1 MLIMLNL
8 KKISKAKIYVLLFIS
23 ACALLGAL
31 FGWISMSNSIKSTI
45 LTNAPQEQEHVGAFV
60 PKPAPSEIVAS
71 GDVAPVADPAELQ
84 IWEMAA
90 RQALPPR
97 KEPLTPSRWRIVG
110 VTAVGDEKSVLLLFA
125 NQTATE
131 ARKVGDKLPGGAKIV
146 QISQDH
152 LQISLNGQLMKLN
165 LRKQ

>member
-1 MLIMLNL
+1 MVTMLNL
-8 KKISKAKIYVLLFIS
+8 HKISRQQAIALIILV
-23 ACALLGAL
+23 ACGVLGAVM
-31 FGWISMSNSIKSTI
+31 GWANMSGTINSASQSSTPKAQEPEGTFV
-45 LTNAPQEQEHVGAFV
+45 LQSAPLEKVATNEVV
-60 PKPAPSEIVAS
+60 PAT
-71 GDVAPVADPAELQ
+71 DPAELQ
-84 IWEMAA
+84 IWEVAA

-97 KEPLTPSRWRIVG
+97 KEPLTPPLWRIVG

-125 NQTATE
+125 NQPATE
-131 ARKVGDKLPGGAKIV
+131 ARKIGDKLPGGAKIV